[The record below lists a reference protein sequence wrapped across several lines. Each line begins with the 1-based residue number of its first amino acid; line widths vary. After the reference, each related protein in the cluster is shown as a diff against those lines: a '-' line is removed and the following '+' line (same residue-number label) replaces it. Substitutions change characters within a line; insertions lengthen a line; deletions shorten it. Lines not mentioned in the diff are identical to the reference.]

1 MNLLRRR
8 LLGLAALVA
17 ILAIIIGLPAVLFA
31 VGANPFADG
40 VSWGDLTRPDDG
52 SLALAAIKVIAW
64 IAWGA
69 LTISLLVEIVARV
82 RGIRPPRMPGLAL
95 PQGWAQGLVGA
106 AVALFAAA
114 GPTAAVSPPASA
126 APLAAVEPG
135 VAAADVD
142 HAATDGAARSQEQT
156 EQRDAPETVAYTV
169 QPNDS
174 LWSIAEQRLGDGNRF
189 TELVA
194 LNADLL
200 GGKADFL
207 KPGWVLTLPASPEPP
222 AAPADD
228 RRTVTVQP
236 GDTLTSIADAELG
249 DTGRYRE
256 IFDASTDITQPDGAR
271 LSDPDLIQPGWTL
284 VIPGVRGDGEPGAS
298 PTPDPAEPPAA
309 EMPTAE
315 PEASETVD
323 AAPRPERGTGA
334 LSALPGEAPT
344 PPAAV
349 QNAPDAGA
357 SETAASGD
365 VDEPDSADAW
375 KVATG
380 SGIGTILAAGAI
392 AVVARRRGAQQRRRK
407 PGQTIPMPEGS
418 AATLEQELRTAA
430 DELAVQTVD
439 DALRGLA
446 RQCSESGE
454 PLPGVRA
461 ARLTVDRFEL
471 YLEEPEPLPA
481 PWQDLGDGSIWALDA
496 GPALAPDSTSS
507 LVPAPYPALVTVGHD
522 DTAGHIFLNLER
534 IGSLGVTGTEEDAR
548 AIVAALT
555 LELATSVW
563 ADDLQVTVVGWFA
576 DVEGVLRSGRIRW
589 VPTIDRLLD
598 QLAERADS
606 DRQAIAGAGVRDLG
620 AARSAGLVP
629 DAWTP
634 EIVVVADFMT
644 ESQKSKLAALTA
656 QTPKVAVAAITSGVS
671 VGQWALR
678 TSPGESRA
686 ILDPIAMPLTPQRLA
701 LEQYDDLLGL
711 VALADPA
718 GLVGDGDP
726 EPSVT
731 QVEAQAPEPELD
743 SDAGEPDGHN
753 EAPATPSAPRLLVLG
768 PVDLIGAAGT
778 VEDSRK
784 ARLLELAAYL
794 ALHPNATAPAI
805 DDAIWPDRR
814 TEDNLNTR
822 NTATSKLRR
831 WVGQDESGQ
840 DFLPRHAAG
849 GGYGF
854 TDELTSDVGD
864 WNALT
869 GGDPL
874 NGSTENLEAALELVR
889 GTPFEGT
896 HRRRYAWSE
905 PIRQRLV
912 SEIVDA
918 SYALTKRRLME
929 GHWRAAEAAVS
940 VGLLVDP
947 AQEALW
953 RLRILAAHES
963 RNPAAE
969 SEAVDRLLAITEEL
983 EVDLEPETEQL
994 LAELK
999 NPGEPTKTRL
1009 RAL

>member
-1 MNLLRRR
+1 MNARRR

-17 ILAIIIGLPAVLFA
+17 ILAITVGLPVVLVA
-31 VGANPFADG
+31 VGANPLADG
-40 VSWGDLTRPDDG
+40 ASWGDLTRPDDG

-64 IAWGA
+64 IAWAA
-69 LTISLLVEIVARV
+69 LTITLLVEIIARV
-82 RGIRPPRMPGLAL
+82 RGIRPPRLPGLAL

-106 AVALFAAA
+106 AFALFAAA
-114 GPTAAVSPPASA
+114 GPTAVVSPPASA
-126 APLAAVEPG
+126 VPLDAVEPVVVG
-135 VAAADVD
+135 ADRSVA
-142 HAATDGAARSQEQT
+142 DGAARPQQQT
-156 EQRDAPETVAYTV
+156 KERDAPATVAYTV

-174 LWSIAEQRLGDGNRF
+174 LWSIAEKCLGDGHRY
-189 TELVA
+189 TELVE

-200 GGKADFL
+200 GGKPDFL
-207 KPGWVLTLPASPEPP
+207 QPGWVLTLPASPAPSTV
-222 AAPADD
+222 PADG

-236 GDTLTSIADAELG
+236 GDTMTSIASDELG
-249 DTGRYRE
+249 DPDRYRE

-271 LSDPDLIQPGWTL
+271 LSDPDRIQPGWTL
-284 VIPGVRGDGEPGAS
+284 VIPAVRGEGEPGPS
-298 PTPDPAEPPAA
+298 PTPEPAEPPAA

-315 PEASETVD
+315 PEDSEAVD
-323 AAPRPERGTGA
+323 ATPRPERRPGA

-344 PPAAV
+344 APAAV
-349 QNAPDAGA
+349 QVAPDAGA
-357 SETAASGD
+357 AETAVSGHG
-365 VDEPDSADAW
+365 DEPDSVDAW

-380 SGIGTILAAGAI
+380 SGIGTILAAGSI
-392 AVVARRRGAQQRRRK
+392 ALVARRRSAQQRRRK
-407 PGQTIPMPEGS
+407 PGQKIPMPEGS

-430 DELAVQTVD
+430 DELAVQRVD

-446 RQCSESGE
+446 HQCSEAGE

-471 YLEEPEPLPA
+471 YLEEPEHLTA

-496 GPALAPDSTSS
+496 GTALAPDSASS
-507 LVPAPYPALVTVGHD
+507 SVPAPYPALVTVGHD
-522 DTAGHIFLNLER
+522 DTASHIFLNLEC
-534 IGSLGVTGTEEDAR
+534 IGSLAITGTEEDTR

-555 LELATSVW
+555 LELATSEW
-563 ADDLQVTVVGWFA
+563 ADDLQVTVVGWLA
-576 DVEGVLRSGRIRW
+576 DIEGVLRSGRIRW

-598 QLAERADS
+598 QLAERAES
-606 DRQAIAGAGVRDLG
+606 DRQAIAEAGVRDLG
-620 AARSAGLVP
+620 AVRSAGLVP

-644 ESQKSKLAALTA
+644 EAQKSKLAAVTA

-671 VGQWALR
+671 VGQWAIR
-678 TSPGESRA
+678 TSPGGSRA

-701 LEQYDDLLGL
+701 LDQYDDLLGL

-718 GLVGDGDP
+718 GLVGDRDP
-726 EPSVT
+726 EPSVA
-731 QVEAQAPEPELD
+731 QVETLEPVPEPER
-743 SDAGEPDGHN
+743 DANDGAPARR
-753 EAPATPSAPRLLVLG
+753 EAPDTPTAPRLFVLG
-768 PVDLIGAAGT
+768 PVDIVGATGT

-854 TDELTSDVGD
+854 TDDVTSDVGD
-864 WNALT
+864 WDALM

-874 NGSTENLEAALELVR
+874 NASTENLEAALELVR

-929 GHWRAAEAAVS
+929 GHWRAAEAAVT

-969 SEAVDRLLAITEEL
+969 AEAIDRLLAITEEL
-983 EVDLEPETEQL
+983 EVELEPETEQL

-999 NPGEPTKTRL
+999 NPGEPTKTHL